1 MIEGIQLESW
11 GAEEEMGRCLS
22 YTPPRV
28 ELAAIF
34 LVILQAT
41 KGPAAAVH
49 VLFTPPLPLL
59 YYCFTT
65 ALLLVSEVEATRL
78 RAAAVLVCCMLRSLA
93 RCWRARMLCCRLR

>member
-11 GAEEEMGRCLS
+11 GAAEHMGRCLS
-22 YTPPRV
+22 YTPARV

-49 VLFTPPLPLL
+49 VLFTPPLLLL

-65 ALLLVSEVEATRL
+65 ALLLLYCWFPWWR
-78 RAAAVLVCCMLRSLA
+78 RLVCALLPCSYA
-93 RCWRARMLCCRLR
+93 LCSAL